1 MKRSDCGTI
10 VSVMGNELFETLS
23 ERLREA
29 GFTGDISND
38 EGERQRVAT
47 DESIFS
53 VMPAVVLA
61 PKTRDDVER
70 AVGVVAELREEGHE
84 LSLTPRAAGTGLA
97 GGSLNDS
104 IILDCERHLNT
115 LGEPE
120 AWEDNLFL
128 YAEPG
133 VYFRDIEKL
142 LQPMTREVSVYPA
155 SKDICAVGGMVGNN
169 AAGAPTL
176 TYGHFVEVVESLDV
190 VLADGMTY
198 TLRPWTYGTLEEV
211 MRHDNELARISREVW
226 ELIEAKWDDIQKARP
241 KTKKNTAGY
250 PLWDIIDTD
259 PERFRAG
266 DGFFNLVRI
275 FCGSQGTLGMM
286 TRATL
291 QTAPATLEQEL
302 LIAPVFDLD
311 TVGDVLKHLLTYEPF
326 TLELFDDTTIELAL
340 RNPSFFKD
348 RLSDE
353 QYPAVLDALYRT
365 YFDRFKRKVPAFV
378 VLASFTR
385 PIGDEE
391 KQSIIQ
397 EVGTYKSKAYFVSD
411 PDESE
416 MYWQVRRASYTLS
429 KLQDPSKRP
438 AAFLED
444 MLVPPAN
451 LSAFFTDLKKLFKKY
466 QVECAVHGHG
476 GNGHLHFY
484 PLLDFTDPATPDKVL
499 AMAEDFYATAIK
511 HKGGLCGEHNDGII
525 RTPYLDKMY
534 TKKALALFRE
544 LEHIFDP
551 HDIFNPGKKVNAK
564 FDLKAVMRR
573 VN

>member
-1 MKRSDCGTI
+1 
-10 VSVMGNELFETLS
+10 MGNDLFETLS
-23 ERLREA
+23 ERLDDA
-29 GFTGDISND
+29 GFTGDVTDD
-38 EGERQRVAT
+38 EQERQRVAT

-61 PKTRDDVER
+61 PKTRTDVEL
-70 AVGVVAELREEGHE
+70 AVAVVAQLRQEGHE
-84 LSLTPRAAGTGLA
+84 ISLTPRAAGTGLS

-104 IILDCERHLNT
+104 VILDCERHLNT

-120 AWEDNLFL
+120 AWEGNLFL

-142 LQPMTREVSVYPA
+142 LAPMTREVSVYPA

-190 VLADGMTY
+190 VLADGQTY

-250 PLWDIIDTD
+250 PLWDVIDTD
-259 PERFRAG
+259 PERFKAG
-266 DGFFNLVRI
+266 DGYFNLVRL
-275 FCGSQGTLGMM
+275 FCGSQGTLGVM

-291 QTAPATLEQEL
+291 ETAPATLEQDL

-311 TVGDVLKHLLTYEPF
+311 TVGDVLQQLLTYEPF
-326 TLELFDDTTIELAL
+326 TLELFDDTTVELAL

-365 YFDRFKRKVPAFV
+365 YFDRYHKKVPAFV
-378 VLASFTR
+378 ILASFTR
-385 PIGDEE
+385 PIDDGE
-391 KQSIIQ
+391 K
-397 EVGTYKSKAYFVSD
+397 EVMLKDITARKPKGVPYFVTD

-429 KLQDPSKRP
+429 KLQDQRKRP

-444 MLVPPAN
+444 MLVPPQR
-451 LSAFFTDLKKLFKKY
+451 LSAFFADLKKLFKKH
-466 QVECAVHGHG
+466 QVQCAVHGHG

-484 PLLDFTDPATPDKVL
+484 PLLDFTDPATPEKVL
-499 AMAEDFYATAIK
+499 KMADDFYATAIK

-525 RTPYLDKMY
+525 RTPYLEKMY
-534 TKKALALFRE
+534 TKKALGLFRE

-551 HDIFNPGKKVNAK
+551 EDIFNPGKKVNAK
-564 FDLKAVMRR
+564 FDLKTAMRS